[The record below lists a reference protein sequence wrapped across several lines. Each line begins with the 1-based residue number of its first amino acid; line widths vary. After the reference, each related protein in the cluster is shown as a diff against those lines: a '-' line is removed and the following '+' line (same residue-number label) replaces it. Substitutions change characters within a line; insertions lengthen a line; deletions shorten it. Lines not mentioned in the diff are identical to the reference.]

1 MRRLCGCS
9 ATGGPGHHLSSS
21 SWAGRDEAHRTGPA
35 PKAAGPV
42 EPGHSDLT
50 TRLDRVTEATGK
62 AVRGARKQERGAL
75 DLCSQNVPSFRRRA
89 DSPGAQRRLWLG
101 FGQRGAGGAGRASET
116 RLRGRISEVQGG
128 DDSGFGEK
136 PGQFQMLWTQRW
148 PASPGGS
155 RGLKVVVELRV
166 DGEVWEPLVRCM
178 TEQKRR
184 HGSAKKGLA
193 QGWSLPGPGAL
204 RGTGPH
210 TEVRLPRAREARC
223 ARASVHTHWLTLDT
237 CFVWSLG
244 FRSPSGGRCPGDRPP
259 GETVRRLDACP
270 V

>member
-1 MRRLCGCS
+1 MAAAQQGAP
-9 ATGGPGHHLSSS
+9 ATTSP
-21 SWAGRDEAHRTGPA
+21 AAPGRDGMRHTGRDPPRRQRDRWSPATATSPRAWTVLQKRLGKRSEELGSRREALWICALKTCLRSDVGPTA
-35 PKAAGPV
+35 RGP
-42 EPGHSDLT
+42 
-50 TRLDRVTEATGK
+50 
-62 AVRGARKQERGAL
+62 RGSCGWG
-75 DLCSQNVPSFRRRA
+75 SGS
-89 DSPGAQRRLWLG
+89 G
-101 FGQRGAGGAGRASET
+101 GAGGAGRASET

-223 ARASVHTHWLTLDT
+223 ARASVHTHWLTPDT